1 MSFETPFYDKPENA
15 GPKSADKYKNIT
27 NISQLSN
34 HYIEQLNSNEFII
47 KCNNTFWSIIV
58 FLFGTSCFL
67 TIMICILLLDESKNK
82 NTGGLIFAICFLG
95 ILFLVGLFSFLF
107 TPIRHKVFLTENYI
121 QIKVYR
127 ILCCFNSDK
136 TYDYININNFQVDI
150 NQKKGGSVTNIAYL
164 DIYNKKNILFDHDFE
179 SEEAE
184 YFVYVVNGFINK
196 KKNMMVLS

>member
-1 MSFETPFYDKPENA
+1 MSFETPFYDKPES

-150 NQKKGGSVTNIAYL
+150 NEKKNGKDINIVYL
-164 DIYNKKNILFDHDFE
+164 DIYNKKKRLFDHNFE

>member
-1 MSFETPFYDKPENA
+1 
-15 GPKSADKYKNIT
+15 
-27 NISQLSN
+27 
-34 HYIEQLNSNEFII
+34 
-47 KCNNTFWSIIV
+47 
-58 FLFGTSCFL
+58 
-67 TIMICILLLDESKNK
+67 MICILLIDESKTK

>member
-1 MSFETPFYDKPENA
+1 MSFETPFYDKPES

-27 NISQLSN
+27 NISQLTN
-34 HYIEQLNSNEFII
+34 HYIKQLNSNEFII

-150 NQKKGGSVTNIAYL
+150 N
-164 DIYNKKNILFDHDFE
+164 E
-179 SEEAE
+179 
-184 YFVYVVNGFINK
+184 
-196 KKNMMVLS
+196 